1 MAHISHELRHS
12 AAKHT
17 CLKQQSAVE
26 MLITYSWAM
35 LIIALFVSMIF
46 VLSFSK
52 PASSYIQSSCNIEPA
67 LPCAEAIATAA
78 GSTHPIEYIVLF
90 SNNLGA
96 PIYMPSNSFTATT
109 TGLGVSGIA
118 VWTGNCTPT
127 LAPQGSLILCKASIS
142 GSTAPPL
149 GSLLTDSFNIN
160 YGICSSGSISSCSA
174 AVYKSTGTSEE
185 DFLSAD
191 INIHNVTLYDSPS
204 AGHISLNGV
213 IYPNNTHVLELPGK
227 YQIYAVPPAGYAFSS
242 WSASNVIL
250 SSASQ
255 QYTNMTV
262 SSNGTI
268 TANFVSSP

>member
-1 MAHISHELRHS
+1 MEQILHGLRHS
-12 AAKHT
+12 LAGQPR
-17 CLKQQSAVE
+17 LRQQSAVE

-67 LPCAEAIATAA
+67 LPCDEAIATAA
-78 GSTHPIEYIVLF
+78 TSTRPIEYIVLF

-109 TGLGVSGIA
+109 TGLGVSGTA
-118 VWTGNCTPT
+118 TWMGNCTPA
-127 LAPQGSLILCKASIS
+127 LAPQGSLILCKAAIS
-142 GSTAPPL
+142 GSIAPPL
-149 GSLLTDSFNIN
+149 GSLLTDSFEID
-160 YGICSSGSISSCSA
+160 YGICGSDSISSCSA

-191 INIHNVTLYDSPS
+191 INIHSITLYDSPS
-204 AGHISLNGV
+204 TGHMSLNGV
-213 IYPNNTHVLELPGK
+213 IYPNNTRVLELPGK
-227 YQIYAVPPAGYAFSS
+227 YQVYAVPPEGYAFSS
-242 WSASNVIL
+242 WSTSNITL
-250 SSASQ
+250 SSAS

>member
-1 MAHISHELRHS
+1 MERILHGLRHS
-12 AAKHT
+12 PACQT
-17 CLKQQSAVE
+17 RLKQQSAVE

-78 GSTHPIEYIVLF
+78 ASTHPIEYIVLF

-96 PIYMPSNSFTATT
+96 PIYMPGNSFAATT
-109 TGLGVSGIA
+109 TDLGISGTYT
-118 VWTGNCTPT
+118 WTGNCTPT
-127 LAPQGSLILCKASIS
+127 IAPQGSLILCKTAIS
-142 GSTAPPL
+142 GSAAPPL
-149 GSLLTDSFNIN
+149 GSLLTDSFDIN

-191 INIHNVTLYDSPS
+191 INIHSVTLYDSPNT
-204 AGHISLNGV
+204 GHMSLNGV
-213 IYPNNTHVLELPGK
+213 IYPNNTRVLELPGK
-227 YQIYAVPPAGYAFSS
+227 YQVYAVPPAGYAFSS
-242 WSASNVIL
+242 WSTSNITL
-250 SSASQ
+250 SSAS

-262 SSNGTI
+262 STNGTI